1 MAKCTE
7 SWDNCSGFFDCIGPA
22 FETAATCTASY
33 FENATHQA
41 LQFHRNACHG
51 AITCTFDKYLQ
62 GKLTKSAMLSAMQD
76 YYGATTE
83 CAGQLGPCWAF
94 WTRAGGAL
102 VFPESWPVGAA
113 PDAVVLKAK
122 QEAQSKAS
130 QSLPKGVGS
139 AAAFGAQV
147 TAPIVGSLF
156 EKGFRTTTI
165 EQFSTG
171 PCPQFSK
178 TDLKNAIKDTLSTYF
193 KTVAT
198 IQGGEAKKAFDAVQS
213 LAAGSPSGVVMEALY
228 GLLSDYGI
236 EVPEEVK
243 KFLNCLY
250 SKAGGL
256 VFTAVKQAVIDGD
269 PKGAAQLLAPYAI
282 ACSAKTA
289 KDSLEAGSIWA
300 PLIDAIAL
308 AAVVATAPPPPPAPK
323 VPVVD
328 AKSEC
333 EQTGGIVLKNGACF
347 KLDEKSIGFAAYA
360 SSGEVL
366 KAQEKIY
373 NAAAEGVKKK
383 NEEKKKQ
390 EEQQQL
396 LLIAGAAVVAYLA
409 LS

>member
-1 MAKCTE
+1 VGLALYIWTTAAKCTLSYIE
-7 SWDNCSGFFDCIGPA
+7 DN
-22 FETAATCTASY
+22 AS
-33 FENATHQA
+33 QA
-41 LQFHRNACHG
+41 LQFHRSAAYG
-51 AITCTFDKYLQ
+51 AVTCTWDKYLAGTLTLSQ
-62 GKLTKSAMLSAMQD
+62 ADEAIANYLTQSVKFSSGYTTGVKTWTDKDGKPAFPEKWPIGVAPSKLANEARNEFQHR
-76 YYGATTE
+76 
-83 CAGQLGPCWAF
+83 AGQTIPPD
-94 WTRAGGAL
+94 TTAGTVGTYANL
-102 VFPESWPVGAA
+102 PVVGN
-113 PDAVVLKAK
+113 LM
-122 QEAQSKAS
+122 
-130 QSLPKGVGS
+130 LKGVR
-139 AAAFGAQV
+139 
-147 TAPIVGSLF
+147 LL
-156 EKGFRTTTI
+156 TI
-165 EQFSTG
+165 DKFSQG
-171 PCPQFSK
+171 PCPQFTKGDVSS
-178 TDLKNAIKDTLSTYF
+178 AIKDVLVTYF

-228 GLLSDYGI
+228 SLLSDYGI

>member
-1 MAKCTE
+1 M
-7 SWDNCSGFFDCIGPA
+7 
-22 FETAATCTASY
+22 
-33 FENATHQA
+33 
-41 LQFHRNACHG
+41 
-51 AITCTFDKYLQ
+51 Q
-62 GKLTKSAMLSAMQD
+62 G
-76 YYGATTE
+76 YYGVTTE

-102 VFPESWPVGAA
+102 VFPEIWPVGVA

-130 QSLPKGVGS
+130 QSLPKSVAS

-178 TDLKNAIKDTLSTYF
+178 TDLNNAIKDTLSTYF

-228 GLLSDYGI
+228 SLLADYGI

-308 AAVVATAPPPPPAPK
+308 AAVVVTAPPPPPAPK

-328 AKSEC
+328 SQAQCNQS
-333 EQTGGIVLKNGACF
+333 GGLWADKTKTCIPLNET
-347 KLDEKSIGFAAYA
+347 LLGFAKYA
-360 SSGEVL
+360 ASGEAVKNQTEMYENVAKGL
-366 KAQEKIY
+366 E
-373 NAAAEGVKKK
+373 KKK
-383 NEEKKKQ
+383 AEEKKKQ
-390 EEQQQL
+390 EEQQQQL
-396 LLIAGAAVVAYLA
+396 LLLAGAAVVAYLA
-409 LS
+409 LN